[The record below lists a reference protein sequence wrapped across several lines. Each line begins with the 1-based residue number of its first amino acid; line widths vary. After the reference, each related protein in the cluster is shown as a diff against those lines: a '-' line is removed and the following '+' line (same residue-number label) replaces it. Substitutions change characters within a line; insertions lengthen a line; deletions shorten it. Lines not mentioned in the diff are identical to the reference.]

1 MYVYRLKIIKYC
13 CIYLDIDK
21 EYYVLKLAR
30 CLDYWFFDLV
40 VTKTHQNPSLSFLF
54 SIFFFP
60 FFPFFYYF
68 FCCCCCSF
76 FSFFNW
82 KEKLSFRA
90 WKGSEIYRSN
100 SRCSTISPLDGHAL
114 NRPFHVF
121 FVVVVV
127 VVVFFFVFFNFWHKR
142 VRKNPSTPQQR
153 KRLNK

>member
-1 MYVYRLKIIKYC
+1 MYVYWLKIIKYC
-13 CIYLDIDK
+13 CIYIDIDK
-21 EYYVLKLAR
+21 ELYVLKLAR

-40 VTKTHQNPSLSFLF
+40 VTKTRAFLFFSCFLFFSFL
-54 SIFFFP
+54 
-60 FFPFFYYF
+60 FFPFFYF
-68 FCCCCCSF
+68 CLCCCCCCCCCSF

-121 FVVVVV
+121 LLLLL
-127 VVVFFFVFFNFWHKR
+127 FFFFFSSF
-142 VRKNPSTPQQR
+142 STFDINESEKIRQLR
-153 KRLNK
+153 SKESV

>member
-1 MYVYRLKIIKYC
+1 MYVYWLKIIKYC
-13 CIYLDIDK
+13 CIYIDIDK
-21 EYYVLKLAR
+21 EHYVLKLAR

-40 VTKTHQNPSLSFLF
+40 VTKTRAFLFFSCFLFFLSF
-54 SIFFFP
+54 

-68 FCCCCCSF
+68 FCCCCCSL

-100 SRCSTISPLDGHAL
+100 SRCSTISPLDGHAR

-121 FVVVVV
+121 FCCC
-127 VVVFFFVFFNFWHKR
+127 FFFFSSF
-142 VRKNPSTPQQR
+142 STFDINESEKIRQLR
-153 KRLNK
+153 SKESV